1 MSNATVYL
9 LVEDVNDGYDVVYAM
24 ESVELANKLAAME
37 AEAFMG
43 TVYEACAGTTTQ
55 ILEGGELE
63 FYLSNFEKANKV
75 LDMATFTAKVGEA
88 MVEMNGCT
96 QSALGMMMD
105 TLRSYYGEADGFY
118 GRYEEEN
125 EE

>member
-9 LVEDVNDGYDVVYAM
+9 LIEDVNDGYDVVYAM
-24 ESVELANKLAAME
+24 ESVELANKLAGLE

-43 TVYEACAGTTTQ
+43 TVYEAVAGTTTHV
-55 ILEGGELE
+55 LEGDELE
-63 FYLSNFEKANKV
+63 FYLSNFEKADKV
-75 LDMATFTAKVGEA
+75 LDEATFTAKLGEA
-88 MVEMNGCT
+88 MAEMHGCT

-105 TLRSYYGEADGFY
+105 TLSGYYGEADGFY
-118 GRYEEEN
+118 GRYDEEQ